1 MREPIAPQSS
11 GASPGAT
18 LAILCLIATVGLAG
32 SFLYLPA
39 LPMMAEGFGA
49 SEPAAQATLTAFLL
63 GSCLGYAVYGRAAD
77 RFGHRAAFAVAGGIF
92 VAASLAAALTTDITQ
107 LIVARLVQGA
117 GSVAGIVTARATI
130 RTTMPPGRAM
140 QSMSLLTAVVSLSP
154 AVSPLIG
161 AAVLQV
167 TDWRATFLVAAAL
180 GLAGILGALRVLPR
194 HVPVLPQDRP
204 HWAEAAILRSPQ
216 FRAALM
222 INLASNATFVVMMAA
237 TPFVFVETFGFSPAA
252 YAGLIAAILT
262 LFAGVALVSGRLAAR
277 FGAIRPIGW
286 GMAPVLA
293 GAVLLVVGS
302 LGSPTP
308 ALIALGLVVLVG
320 CMGLVVPNAHILM
333 LEPFPAFAGT
343 AAGLSMLI
351 TTAVGALAITLY
363 SAIAAGSVA
372 GFGLFTAG
380 CGAATVI
387 GWAALRRTEG
397 TPS

>member
-1 MREPIAPQSS
+1 MRDSPSP
-11 GASPGAT
+11 ASPGAT

-39 LPMMAEGFGA
+39 LPMMAESFGA

-63 GSCLGYAVYGRAAD
+63 GSCIGFALYGRAAD
-77 RFGHRAAFAVAGGIF
+77 RFGHRLAFAVAGGVF
-92 VAASLAAALTTDITQ
+92 VAASTAASLSADIAQ
-107 LIVARLVQGA
+107 LIAARLVQGA

-140 QSMSLLTAVVSLSP
+140 QSMALLTAVVSLSP
-154 AVSPLIG
+154 AASPLIG

-180 GLAGILGALRVLPR
+180 GLAGIIGALRVLPR

-204 HWAEAAILRSPQ
+204 QRAEAAILGSPQ

-222 INLASNATFVVMMAA
+222 ISIASNASFVVMMAA

-252 YAGLIAAILT
+252 YAALIAAILA
-262 LFAGVALVSGRLAAR
+262 LFAAIALVSGRLAAR
-277 FGAIRPIGW
+277 FGAARPIGW
-286 GMAPVLA
+286 GIVPVLT
-293 GAVLLVVGS
+293 GAAMLVAGS
-302 LGSPTP
+302 LGTPSPT
-308 ALIALGLVVLVG
+308 LIALGLLLLIG
-320 CMGLVVPNAHILM
+320 CMGLMVPNAHILM

-343 AAGLSMLI
+343 AAGLAMLI
-351 TTAVGALAITLY
+351 TTAGGALAITLY

-372 GFGLFTAG
+372 GFGLFTAC
-380 CGAATVI
+380 CGVATLI
-387 GWAALRRTEG
+387 GWAALLRKKG
-397 TPS
+397 TS